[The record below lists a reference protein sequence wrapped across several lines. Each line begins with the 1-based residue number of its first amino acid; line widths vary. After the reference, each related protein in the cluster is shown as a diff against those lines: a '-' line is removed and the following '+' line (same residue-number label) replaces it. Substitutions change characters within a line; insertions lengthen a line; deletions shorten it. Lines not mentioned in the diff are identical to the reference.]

1 MGSVLFSGQSERAA
15 QSAAKAFLKLLEQKI
30 EENNMPIRILG
41 PTPSS
46 TPKIADKYRW
56 KLIVKYRPD
65 NAFFEMMGAALKEF
79 SKNKEFV
86 KIEVTAD
93 PYDIN

>member
-1 MGSVLFSGQSERAA
+1 MLLAGQNERLTQMAA
-15 QSAAKAFLKLLEQKI
+15 AEFLKLLEKKI
-30 EENNMPIRILG
+30 NGGMPIRLLG
-41 PTPSS
+41 PTPSA

-65 NAFFEMMGAALKEF
+65 NAFFETMGEALKEF